1 MLLNSFFLIIGLVL
15 LFFSSEWLVDNASS
29 VAAAFSVKPIIVG
42 LTIVAFGTSAP
53 EFLVSLF
60 ASFSG
65 ESGISIGNILGSN
78 VMNIALVLGVS
89 IIVKPIAIEVKGKI
103 NNELF
108 FMIAV
113 SIAFWIMCF
122 DGCIGRINGLFLV
135 SMLIVFLG
143 YSYFTAKNGNGASEQ
158 QTDNKEN
165 IAKNLMFISLG
176 IFGLC
181 VGANL
186 VVTNAVILAN
196 YFNISKTFVGIS
208 VVAFGTSL
216 PELATSV
223 IAARKGESDIAIGNV
238 IGSNMFNICMVMGFV
253 GLLSP
258 IYVENG
264 LNKFE
269 FPFMI
274 IISILLCIFLNIS
287 NSLNRKHGI
296 FFLTVFI
303 IYIFGSYY
311 RSMH

>member
-1 MLLNSFFLIIGLVL
+1 MILNTLFLIIGLTL

-29 VAAAFSVKPIIVG
+29 IAATYSVKPIIVG

-65 ESGISIGNILGSN
+65 ESGLSIGNILGSN
-78 VMNIALVLGVS
+78 VMNIALVLGIS
-89 IIVKPIAIEVKGKI
+89 AMIKPIDIAVKGKI

-108 FMIAV
+108 FMVIV
-113 SIAFWIMCF
+113 SIIFWAMCF
-122 DGCIGRINGLFLV
+122 DGEIGRLNGLILVVLLAAFLV
-135 SMLIVFLG
+135 F
-143 YSYFTAKNGNGASEQ
+143 SYITAKNNIRESEQ
-158 QTDNKEN
+158 HDNSKKN
-165 IAKNLMFISLG
+165 NLKNLFFISLG
-176 IFGLC
+176 ILGLC

-186 VVTNAVILAN
+186 VVTNAVTIAN
-196 YFNISKTFVGIS
+196 YFNISKTFIGIS

-258 IYVENG
+258 ICVETG

-269 FPFMI
+269 FPFMV
-274 IISILLCIFLNIS
+274 IISIFLGIFLNMS

-296 FFLTVFI
+296 FFLTAFI

-311 RSMH
+311 LSIN

>member
-1 MLLNSFFLIIGLVL
+1 MILNSLFLIIGLVL
-15 LFFSSEWLVDNASS
+15 LFFSSEWLVNNASS
-29 VAAAFSVKPIIVG
+29 IAAAYSVKPIIIG

-78 VMNIALVLGVS
+78 VMNIALVLGIS
-89 IIVKPIAIEVKGKI
+89 IIVKPIDINAKGKI

-108 FMIAV
+108 FMIGI
-113 SIAFWIMCF
+113 SITFWVMCF
-122 DGCIGRINGLFLV
+122 DGCIGRLNGFFLV
-135 SMLIVFLG
+135 AMLLIFLV
-143 YSYFTAKNGNGASEQ
+143 YSYFTSKNGNGCSEQ
-158 QTDNKEN
+158 QTGNKKEN
-165 IAKNLMFISLG
+165 AKNLLLISLG

-196 YFNISKTFVGIS
+196 YFNISKTFIGIS
-208 VVAFGTSL
+208 VIAFGTSL

-223 IAARKGESDIAIGNV
+223 IAAKKGESDIAIGNV
-238 IGSNMFNICMVMGFV
+238 IGSNLFNICMVMGFV

-258 IYVENG
+258 IHVENG

-274 IISILLCIFLNIS
+274 IISIFLCIFLYIS
-287 NSLNRKHGI
+287 HSLNRKHGL
-296 FFLTVFI
+296 FFLVTFI
-303 IYIFGSYY
+303 MYISGSYY